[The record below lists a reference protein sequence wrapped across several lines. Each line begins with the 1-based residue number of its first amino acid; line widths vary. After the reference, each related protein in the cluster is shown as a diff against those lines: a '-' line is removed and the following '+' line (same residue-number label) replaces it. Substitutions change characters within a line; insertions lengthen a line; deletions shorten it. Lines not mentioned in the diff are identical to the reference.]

1 MLRLEE
7 GKLISVWEEGT
18 VLKFESIS
26 SGKRLLI
33 FLLFFLFVC
42 ENGMSE
48 TLFPSM
54 DELYVELRKTPG
66 GEYLQD
72 SFPSA
77 DQRWGKIREQVLVY
91 LQSGE
96 AGIQG
101 NFLAFAE
108 KIPLL
113 STGSYGGTLYTA
125 RGMYSIEIIERKKV
139 RIREALWGE
148 EEREKI
154 LHCMK
159 ELKSAR
165 SSCEISMTGK
175 GVMFLT
181 FQDQNG
187 SRSIL
192 TYRTQIES
200 QDFDLIPGDYAARTR
215 PIHILRSQTAPAM
228 LRAREKRTFLLQ

>member
-1 MLRLEE
+1 M
-7 GKLISVWEEGT
+7 
-18 VLKFESIS
+18 LKFELIS
-26 SGKRLLI
+26 SGKSLLI
-33 FLLFFLFVC
+33 FLLFFFLFC
-42 ENGMSE
+42 EKGGAG

-66 GEYLQD
+66 GEYLQA

-77 DQRWGKIREQVLVY
+77 EQRWGKIREQILGH

-101 NFLAFAE
+101 NFLAFWE

-113 STGSYGGTLYTA
+113 SMGSYGGTLYTS
-125 RGMYSIEIIERKKV
+125 RGMYSIEVIERKKV
-139 RIREALWGE
+139 RIREVLWEE

-154 LHCMK
+154 LRCME
-159 ELKSAR
+159 ELKNAR

-181 FQDQNG
+181 FRDRDG

-192 TYRTQIES
+192 TYRTQIEPE
-200 QDFDLIPGDYAARTR
+200 DLDLIPGDYAVGTR
-215 PIHILRSQTAPAM
+215 PIHILRSQAAPAM
-228 LRAREKRTFLLQ
+228 LRAREKRTFLLR